1 MSGGKEEVNERE
13 KVKSDSETQEGKRI
27 MFA

>member
-13 KVKSDSETQEGKRI
+13 KAESDSETQEGKRI
-27 MFA
+27 MSA